1 MEKNSQVRA
10 ASAMG
15 AGPSA
20 KGTVPALPQKARS
33 VAAQDGKQED
43 SESSGEE
50 ESDSE
55 EEVQRAGTSAQVS
68 PLPVRFIYPAQC
80 RKPTPWTR

>member
-10 ASAMG
+10 ASATG

-20 KGTVPALPQKARS
+20 KGVVPALPQKAR

-43 SESSGEE
+43 SESSSEE

-55 EEVQRAGTSAQVS
+55 EEVQTAGTSTQVS
-68 PLPVRFIYPAQC
+68 PLPARFISPAQC
-80 RKPTPWTR
+80 RKPPPWTG